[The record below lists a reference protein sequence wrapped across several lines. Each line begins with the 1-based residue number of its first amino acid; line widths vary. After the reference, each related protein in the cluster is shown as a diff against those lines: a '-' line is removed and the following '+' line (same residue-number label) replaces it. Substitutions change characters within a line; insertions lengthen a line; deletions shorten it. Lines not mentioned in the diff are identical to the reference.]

1 MRRHVKRVD
10 RDAMRRAIAILRQD
24 PFWATHIEDK
34 LKREGFEKAG
44 HFASYSAQCDALHL
58 KPWETP
64 PCDTWG
70 TVPDPSSW
78 GSRPAEIELR
88 DRLLAAGISVFE
100 PDPVKAL
107 AEAERMRVA

>member
-1 MRRHVKRVD
+1 
-10 RDAMRRAIAILRQD
+10 MRRAIAILRQD

-64 PCDTWG
+64 P
-70 TVPDPSSW
+70 
-78 GSRPAEIELR
+78 
-88 DRLLAAGISVFE
+88 
-100 PDPVKAL
+100 
-107 AEAERMRVA
+107 

>member
-1 MRRHVKRVD
+1 MKRVD
-10 RDAMRRAIAILRQD
+10 RDAILRQD

-34 LKREGFEKAG
+34 LKLEGFEKAG